1 MGNNVA
7 ARSWKHTAACRW
19 TLLAKPRQQTSAA
32 GSRRI
37 ETASASDSEQT
48 FRMLRESRMN
58 TQEQNVQLIV
68 HGTTDRV
75 GIDARRRDGGG
86 SSCPFVADGVCPAR
100 ADGRGLSARSR
111 ALTPLCELGVS
122 GSGVGESRSV
132 GRVSSRAGPRGR
144 WGGCQ
149 KTILSKLAGR
159 QTFSIWVYGQ
169 AKGHVCGTETSYLLR
184 STHNTSTFIY
194 VPIPCSMG
202 MESRRTQP
210 GRARAGLDRAPR
222 APRSEPLHSGTRTP
236 QDTRPTLGSFLK
248 SVCLSQK

>member
-1 MGNNVA
+1 
-7 ARSWKHTAACRW
+7 
-19 TLLAKPRQQTSAA
+19 
-32 GSRRI
+32 
-37 ETASASDSEQT
+37 
-48 FRMLRESRMN
+48 MLRESRMN

-210 GRARAGLDRAPR
+210 GRARAGLDRAPTPYR
-222 APRSEPLHSGTRTP
+222 APYTRPRAISPSEPSRGLQYGRRASCWVSMTWRERIRSQDGYRRVPNLSPRT
-236 QDTRPTLGSFLK
+236 
-248 SVCLSQK
+248 